1 MIGAKGQR
9 IRQLAFP
16 GGERLAGPRVDQV
29 EADAVETALRR
40 RDRAPRLILAVRAAQ
55 KFKNLCVKALN
66 AYRNAIDPGGGEV
79 GEIGDFDRI
88 GVRLER
94 DFDIVREAPQRV
106 RLGNRSE
113 ESRVGKEWVSTCKSR
128 R

>member
-88 GVRLER
+88 GEIGRASCRER
-94 DFDIVREAPQRV
+94 VCQYV
-106 RLGNRSE
+106 
-113 ESRVGKEWVSTCKSR
+113 
-128 R
+128 